1 MNLRVLCTG
10 GAGFVGS
17 HLVDRLCDEGHSVTV
32 LDDFS
37 SGSRKNLN
45 IAAELIVGD
54 VSVQKTW
61 RNLEE
66 HDFIF
71 GLACFPRSAS
81 LQNPYRDLQVNYLAT
96 IHALEYA
103 KPKRTPIVFASN
115 TGIVS
120 HPRKLPIDEK
130 YPDMPS
136 TPYDLHKL
144 GSEHL
149 LRIYSEQF
157 NVPTLV
163 LRFASVYGP
172 RQSCHEEINWH
183 PIIPHFLKLIKAH
196 EPPTIDG
203 DGEQTRDFIYISDI
217 VDGLISGMNA
227 LLKGRAPSSKVILGT
242 NTETSIN
249 DLWKEMATITKS
261 KLHPKHGP
269 PRPADIRRMRY
280 DSRLAQRE
288 LGWKAKVDLK
298 EGLQLTVTSRGAQ
311 RPTNIRN

>member
-1 MNLRVLCTG
+1 LRVLCTG

-17 HLVDRLCDEGHSVTV
+17 HLVDQLCDEGHSVTV

-37 SGSRKNLN
+37 SGSRKNVN
-45 IAAELIVGD
+45 KAAELIVGD

-61 RNLEE
+61 RSLKE

-96 IHALEYA
+96 LHALEYA
-103 KPKRTPIVFASN
+103 KPRRIPIVFASN

-120 HPRKLPIDEK
+120 HPRKLPIDET

-144 GSEHL
+144 SSENL
-149 LRIYSEQF
+149 LRIYTEQF

-163 LRFASVYGP
+163 LRFASIYGP

-183 PIIPHFLKLIKAH
+183 PIIPHFLKLIKRR

-227 LLKGRAPSSKVILGT
+227 LLNGTAPLSKVILGT

-249 DLWKEMATITKS
+249 GLWKEMASITKS

-280 DSRLAQRE
+280 DSQLAQRE
-288 LGWKAKVDLK
+288 LGWKAKISLK
-298 EGLQLTVTSRGAQ
+298 MGLRRT
-311 RPTNIRN
+311 IIEK